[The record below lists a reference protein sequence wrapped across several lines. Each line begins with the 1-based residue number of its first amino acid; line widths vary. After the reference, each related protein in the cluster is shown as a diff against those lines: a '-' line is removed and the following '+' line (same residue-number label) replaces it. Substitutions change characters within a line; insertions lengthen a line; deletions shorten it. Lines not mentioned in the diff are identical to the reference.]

1 MKLSDLFNHIKT
13 FNQTFESLNCS
24 TRYGLKF
31 GTYKSYE
38 NLDCFNVPYTDIDTL
53 SKAVIEETYF
63 TDIADYE
70 IALMEEAGDILDL
83 EYSVTFTGKDN
94 SGAEYRTNYNIWIV
108 PLQ

>member
-1 MKLSDLFNHIKT
+1 MKLSQLFSCIET
-13 FNQTFESLNCS
+13 LNKIFQNLQCG

-70 IALMEEAGDILDL
+70 IDLMEEAGDILDL

-94 SGAEYRTNYNIWIV
+94 SGAEYKTDYNIWIV